1 MTGQDSGP
9 GGVVGGRW
17 IGNDPEALVG
27 MMDDGDVL
35 LADRSDRVGLAV
47 EFDGEVG
54 IEAALEV
61 NGQMEVQ
68 EWRHGGGAQ
77 AGAFF
82 SQSAMPGVI
91 GGEAGGAADIV
102 LVVPLDLSLK
112 EVVGGSKGGDFLIGQ
127 KGDEAVLEGAEAAF
141 DFPFGGSV
149 RSDAMGD
156 AQGGQGALEL
166 GMSVQAV
173 GGGSVAEERQAV
185 GVNASGHTIGFK
197 GQAEM
202 LEMAPSGV
210 AGGEGGGEDFTG
222 VIIDGEDEG
231 GVSLGGPPRMRGGI
245 VLPEFADGGALPAA
259 AGFGARIL
267 RGNQFWEMEAHIF
280 GHGGAGTMEV
290 KASGQFIGEQGEV
303 ERLAVGQDVL
313 EVSDS
318 LGGPEAAAGAAGRF
332 GLEGLFVGQPA
343 MAEAIELGR
352 AYHQSLGGGGG
363 IQLAEIERGQDVL
376 NKEGRNTVEELLF
389 FFIA

>member
-127 KGDEAVLEGAEAAF
+127 QGEQSFLEGAEAAF
-141 DFPFGGSV
+141 DFTLSLGAGCDQV
-149 RSDAMGD
+149 GD
-156 AQGGQGALEL
+156 AQRCEGPLEL
-166 GMSVQAV
+166 GTRVAAV
-173 GGGSVAEERQAV
+173 AGGLVAEE
-185 GVNASGHTIGFK
+185 G
-197 GQAEM
+197 
-202 LEMAPSGV
+202 
-210 AGGEGGGEDFTG
+210 
-222 VIIDGEDEG
+222 
-231 GVSLGGPPRMRGGI
+231 
-245 VLPEFADGGALPAA
+245 
-259 AGFGARIL
+259 
-267 RGNQFWEMEAHIF
+267 
-280 GHGGAGTMEV
+280 
-290 KASGQFIGEQGEV
+290 
-303 ERLAVGQDVL
+303 
-313 EVSDS
+313 
-318 LGGPEAAAGAAGRF
+318 
-332 GLEGLFVGQPA
+332 
-343 MAEAIELGR
+343 
-352 AYHQSLGGGGG
+352 
-363 IQLAEIERGQDVL
+363 
-376 NKEGRNTVEELLF
+376 
-389 FFIA
+389 